1 MKKLLLYFV
10 LICCCKNSIAQ
21 DPINTDSFK
30 LVNIISGNYHSLE
43 VDATG
48 NIYLITAGNQLKK
61 INSNGDS
68 IAVFN
73 DVRRYG
79 NVSYLDVSNPLKT
92 LVYYKNYSTILIL
105 DRLLSIRNNLNL
117 RNRQI
122 FRVNAITTSYD
133 NNLWIFDEQEM
144 KLKKISETGK
154 LLTESN
160 DLRLQTDKI
169 PSAAFLTD
177 VENTIYLY
185 DPEQGLFLFDQY
197 AAFKY
202 MLPYV
207 HWTSVSVGNNK
218 LLGIS
223 NNKLNIYNMNSKTLR
238 SLIIPETFLQANA
251 IRVVNNKLYVLYKD
265 SLCMYEL
272 P

>member
-1 MKKLLLYFV
+1 MKKIISY
-10 LICCCKNSIAQ
+10 LIILCCCNFTFAQ
-21 DPINTDSFK
+21 DMISQDSFK
-30 LVNIISGNYHSLE
+30 LLNIVPGNFNSLE

-48 NIYLITAGNQLKK
+48 NIYLITSGNQLKK
-61 INSNGDS
+61 INADGDS

-79 NVSYLDVSNPLKT
+79 NVSYIDVSNPLKT
-92 LVYYKNYSTILIL
+92 LVYYKNYSTIVIL
-105 DRLLSIRNNLNL
+105 DRLLSVRNTLNL

-122 FRVNAITTSYD
+122 FRVNAVTTSYD
-133 NNLWIFDEQEM
+133 NNLWIFDEQEL
-144 KLKKISETGK
+144 KLKKINETGK
-154 LLTESN
+154 LLLESN
-160 DLRLQTDKI
+160 DLRLQIDKI
-169 PSAAFLTD
+169 PSAVFLTD

-197 AAFKY
+197 AAYKY
-202 MLPYV
+202 MLPYN

-223 NNKLNIYNMNSKTLR
+223 QNKLNIFDMVTKNLR
-238 SLIIPETFLQANA
+238 TISLPETFIKADIL
-251 IRVVNNKLYVLYKD
+251 RVVNNRLYVLYKD
-265 SLCMYEL
+265 NLCIYGL